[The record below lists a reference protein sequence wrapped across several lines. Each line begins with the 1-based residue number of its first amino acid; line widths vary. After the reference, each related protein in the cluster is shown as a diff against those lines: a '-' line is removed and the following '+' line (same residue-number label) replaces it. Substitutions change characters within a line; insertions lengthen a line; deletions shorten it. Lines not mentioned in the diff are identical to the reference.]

1 MFEKIFG
8 ALDDPSK
15 EVPKFLIKK
24 FLNFLSLITDTS
36 DAVNFFVVE
45 IKLKLGLNYRAIILM

>member
-1 MFEKIFG
+1 VFEKIFG

-36 DAVNFFVVE
+36 DAVKFLL
-45 IKLKLGLNYRAIILM
+45 LK